1 MKRQIMTNNSEF
13 YCLNCGKR
21 GIPIMRKVGK
31 QKADKHRKKMYCPY
45 CRLTLNHI
53 EIKNYE
59 DKLQFLE
66 DFKAGN
72 YQEEAQESIQYTQA
86 ENKNWQIIEGL
97 IS

>member
-1 MKRQIMTNNSEF
+1 
-13 YCLNCGKR
+13 
-21 GIPIMRKVGK
+21 
-31 QKADKHRKKMYCPY
+31 MYCPY

-86 ENKNWQIIEGL
+86 ENKNWQIIKGL

>member
-45 CRLTLNHI
+45 CRLTRLVEKTIYFMWYSGIWKINM
-53 EIKNYE
+53 
-59 DKLQFLE
+59 
-66 DFKAGN
+66 G
-72 YQEEAQESIQYTQA
+72 
-86 ENKNWQIIEGL
+86 
-97 IS
+97 